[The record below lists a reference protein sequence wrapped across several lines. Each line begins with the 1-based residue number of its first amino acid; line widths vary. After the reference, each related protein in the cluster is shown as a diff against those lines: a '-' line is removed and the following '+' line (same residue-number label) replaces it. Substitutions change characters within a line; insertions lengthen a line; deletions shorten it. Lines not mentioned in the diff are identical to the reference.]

1 MKDTI
6 IFKVSCE
13 LKEQLQKEAKE
24 RDMSLSSYL
33 KSIIAERKNKMTLE
47 EVKQKLKAFDKY
59 TFEEDTHTYYCN
71 GKRVGIGVTT
81 LIGLYANK
89 FDEQKVAEW

>member
-13 LKEQLQKEAKE
+13 LKKQLQKEAKE

-33 KSIIAERKNKMTLE
+33 KSIIAERNK
-47 EVKQKLKAFDKY
+47 
-59 TFEEDTHTYYCN
+59 
-71 GKRVGIGVTT
+71 
-81 LIGLYANK
+81 
-89 FDEQKVAEW
+89 

>member
-24 RDMSLSSYL
+24 RNMTLSSYI
-33 KSIIAERKNKMTLE
+33 KSIIAERKK
-47 EVKQKLKAFDKY
+47 
-59 TFEEDTHTYYCN
+59 
-71 GKRVGIGVTT
+71 
-81 LIGLYANK
+81 
-89 FDEQKVAEW
+89 

>member
-24 RDMSLSSYL
+24 RSRYDG
-33 KSIIAERKNKMTLE
+33 NP
-47 EVKQKLKAFDKY
+47 
-59 TFEEDTHTYYCN
+59 
-71 GKRVGIGVTT
+71 
-81 LIGLYANK
+81 
-89 FDEQKVAEW
+89 